1 MRRIFLCERHFLSP
15 CVALLLISL
24 SLLLLT
30 CSPILKRNTP
40 EVPGPKSPSVEDIF
54 VEFDPPSGVVAWGE
68 TLAVQIEAGLTS
80 GQKYP
85 VYVRASQGPPG
96 FSVWLDSPILAPD
109 QNGKLILS
117 PALGEAELGHT
128 EIHLEA
134 GAFGMREPRE
144 FRYSVEIV
152 RQSGQFVEILTGLVN
167 QDCRAVCGR
176 ITSSA
181 GEYRVDFY
189 DVMPEQGQSCDDAKS
204 LPITQ
209 RINRSPYATTEEGFG
224 FGRTCRVALVV
235 SPGGDYKLVNLRMP
249 GAKVGRGEVL
259 ARLRNIQDLL
269 LSRDNTVALV
279 VSGGSLVP
287 YDVLTGQV
295 LGDACRGAGSFAGAT
310 LTDGKMLTATGD
322 RLCTWVIQ

>member
-1 MRRIFLCERHFLSP
+1 MRRIFLCERHLLGAYLAP
-15 CVALLLISL
+15 LLISL
-24 SLLLLT
+24 SLFLLT
-30 CSPILKRNTP
+30 CSPILKRKTP
-40 EVPGPKSPSVEDIF
+40 EAPGPKSPSVEDVF

-80 GQKYP
+80 GQRYP
-85 VYVRASQGPPG
+85 VHVRTSQGPPW

-134 GAFGMREPRE
+134 GAFGMTEPRE

-152 RQSGQFVEILTGLVN
+152 RQSGQFIEVMTGPVN

-209 RINRSPYATTEEGFG
+209 RINRSPYATTDEGFG

-235 SPGGDYKLVNLRMP
+235 SPGGDYKLINIRMP
-249 GAKVGRGEVL
+249 GAKASRGEVL
-259 ARLRNIQDLL
+259 LKLRNIRNLW

-279 VSGGSLVP
+279 VSGSSLVP
-287 YDVLTGQV
+287 YDVLTGRI
-295 LGDACRGAGSFAGAT
+295 LGDACRIAVSLTGAVLADGT
-310 LTDGKMLTATGD
+310 LLTTND
-322 RLCTWVIQ
+322 ERPCQWTIR